1 MARCAEFLAALSL
14 RCANS
19 FVPLSPHWIRRM
31 TTIHDEIDNWL
42 AADLHGELS
51 ENERSVLHTH
61 LVDCATCRKTH
72 QETKTMNKILE
83 ETLAQEK
90 PDLRFE
96 HRMLSRFR
104 SRIPQRSGLVK
115 SLVDLMRLRPVEI
128 TAVAAILLALIQVG
142 RMITGER
149 ATMLRGREGYA
160 NEEVFRQQRSQVAS
174 GVGRAGGLDK
184 SDELAA
190 GRSQD
195 LALKETPSSL
205 PASRPDFHEDAKTLS
220 TTVAP
225 AKMAQPE
232 ATEVLRRSAS
242 PENFARAEVAEQK
255 PAEAPAPASANRKLI
270 RNATVQ
276 LEIVS
281 FDDAVQK
288 ITAFA
293 NEEHGYV
300 ATTNSEKQANGKLR
314 GEVVV
319 KVLPENLDRLLQKL
333 RGLGE
338 LKNQTLGTEDVT
350 KAYFDTDA
358 RLKNAHVME
367 QRLIDMLNVKTGKV
381 ADLLQVEKELG
392 RVREEIEKMQGDLK
406 YWDSQVQF
414 ATVTISLAEK
424 DMEEPAAFL
433 LKERAQLSLYA
444 PDVEKIYNDIKA
456 LASPKVRITNAQLN
470 RDYSG
475 RVSATISMLIAP
487 EESDAV
493 IGRVKGVGR
502 VENFQMQTQRIA
514 QGGSGISENAKT
526 KREKVELNITI
537 SREEQ
542 EQAFQQTSLR
552 IRTASVDEKAKELRS
567 LAEKH
572 GGRIRS
578 STFSRDPDGREV
590 ADVLLRLPMKNYPM
604 LMQSLQSLGKIEN
617 VSVQRQDRTGVQID
631 EASAP
636 ADVSIQVYSQGNI
649 VSHESGPLATLRRTL
664 AQSAGAIMWSLRM
677 IGVAMAFLAPW
688 AIALVT
694 IVWIA
699 RRAIRARRKL

>member
-1 MARCAEFLAALSL
+1 MA
-14 RCANS
+14 
-19 FVPLSPHWIRRM
+19 
-31 TTIHDEIDNWL
+31 TIHDEIDNWL
-42 AADLHGELS
+42 AADLYGELS
-51 ENERSVLHTH
+51 DEERGQLHTH
-61 LVDCATCRKTH
+61 LVECAVCRKTH

-83 ETLAQEK
+83 ETLAREK
-90 PDLRFE
+90 PDPRFE
-96 HRMLSRFR
+96 QRMLAGFR
-104 SRIPQRSGLVK
+104 NRVPQRAGLGRL
-115 SLVDLMRLRPVEI
+115 LVDLMRLRPVQI
-128 TAVAAILLALIQVG
+128 TAVAAILLGLVQMG
-142 RMITGER
+142 RLFTSER
-149 ATMLRGREGYA
+149 ATMPWSREGHA
-160 NEEVFRQQRSQVAS
+160 NEELLRQQPSQVAS
-174 GVGRAGGLDK
+174 GMSQVGALDT

-190 GRSQD
+190 GRSKD
-195 LALKETPSSL
+195 GALKAPPPSL

-232 ATEVLRRSAS
+232 TTEVLRSAS

-255 PAEAPAPASANRKLI
+255 PAETPAPELANRKLI
-270 RNATVQ
+270 RNATVE

-293 NEEHGYV
+293 NEDRGYV
-300 ATTNSEKQANGKLR
+300 ATTNSQKQANGKLR
-314 GEVVV
+314 GQVIV

-367 QRLIDMLNVKTGKV
+367 QRLIDMLNTKTGKV
-381 ADLLQVEKELG
+381 SDLLQVEKELG
-392 RVREEIEKMQGDLK
+392 RVREEIEKMQGELK

-444 PDVEKIYNDIKA
+444 PDVEKIYNQIKA
-456 LASPKVRITNAQLN
+456 LASPKVQITNAQLN

-475 RVSATISMLIAP
+475 RVSATMSMLIAP

-493 IGRVKGVGR
+493 IGRVKGFGR

-526 KREKVELNITI
+526 KRDKVELNITV
-537 SREEQ
+537 SKDEQ
-542 EQAFQQTSLR
+542 EQALQQTSLR
-552 IRTASVDEKAKELRS
+552 IRTSSVDEKANELRTV
-567 LAEKH
+567 AEKQ
-572 GGRIRS
+572 GGRVRNSI
-578 STFSRDPDGREV
+578 FNRDPDGRELANV
-590 ADVLLRLPMKNYPM
+590 WLRVPMKNYAS
-604 LMQSLQSLGKIEN
+604 LMQSLNSLGKVEN
-617 VSVQRQDRTGVQID
+617 VSVQRQNRTDAQID
-631 EASAP
+631 EADAP
-636 ADVSIQVYSQGNI
+636 ADVSIEVYSQGNI
-649 VSHESGPLATLRRTL
+649 IAHESGLLATLRRTL
-664 AQSAGAIMWSLRM
+664 AQSAGAITWSLRM
-677 IGVAMAFLAPW
+677 IGVAIAFLAPW
-688 AIALVT
+688 VIAIVAV
-694 IVWIA
+694 IWIIRRVA
-699 RRAIRARRKL
+699 RAKR

>member
-1 MARCAEFLAALSL
+1 
-14 RCANS
+14 
-19 FVPLSPHWIRRM
+19 
-31 TTIHDEIDNWL
+31 
-42 AADLHGELS
+42 
-51 ENERSVLHTH
+51 
-61 LVDCATCRKTH
+61 
-72 QETKTMNKILE
+72 MNKILE

-115 SLVDLMRLRPVEI
+115 SLVDVMRLRAVQI

-149 ATMLRGREGYA
+149 ANMLRGREGYA
-160 NEEVFRQQRSQVAS
+160 NEELFRQQRSQVAS

-190 GRSQD
+190 GRSKD
-195 LALKETPSSL
+195 LAIKAPPPSL
-205 PASRPDFHEDAKTLS
+205 PASRPDFHENAKTPS
-220 TTVAP
+220 TTVAQG
-225 AKMAQPE
+225 KVAQPE
-232 ATEVLRRSAS
+232 VTEMPGVFAA
-242 PENFARAEVAEQK
+242 PENFARAEAAEQK
-255 PAEAPAPASANRKLI
+255 PAETPAPASANRKLI

-276 LEIVS
+276 LEILS
-281 FDDAVQK
+281 FDDALQK

-293 NEEHGYV
+293 NEQHGYV
-300 ATTNSEKQANGKLR
+300 ATTDSQKQSNGKLR

-319 KVLPENLDRLLQKL
+319 KILPENLDPFLQKL

-367 QRLIDMLNVKTGKV
+367 QRLIDMLKMKTGKV
-381 ADLLQVEKELG
+381 SDLLQVEKELG
-392 RVREEIEKMQGDLK
+392 RVREDIEKMKGDLK

-414 ATVTISLAEK
+414 ATVTVSLAEK

-456 LASPKVRITNAQLN
+456 LASPKVQITNAQLN

-475 RVSATISMLIAP
+475 RVSATMSMLIAP

-493 IGRVKGVGR
+493 IGRVKGFGR

-526 KREKVELNITI
+526 KRDKVELNISV

-542 EQAFQQTSLR
+542 EQALQQTSLR
-552 IRTASVDEKAKELRS
+552 IRTSSVDEKAKELRA
-567 LAEKH
+567 LAEKQ
-572 GGRIRS
+572 GGRVRN
-578 STFSRDPDGREV
+578 STFNRDPDGRELANV
-590 ADVLLRLPMKNYPM
+590 WLRVPMKNYFS
-604 LMQSLQSLGKIEN
+604 LMQSLNSLGKVEN
-617 VSVQRQDRTGVQID
+617 ASVQRQDRTDAQID

-649 VSHESGPLATLRRTL
+649 ISHETGLLATLRRTL

-677 IGVAMAFLAPW
+677 IGVAIAFLAPW
-688 AIALVT
+688 AIAL
-694 IVWIA
+694 IALIWIT
-699 RRAIRARRKL
+699 RHIIRTNR